1 MHGSASVASRSSP
14 VLRDIHGKASLAY
27 GEFSL
32 VLEKEAAKRSP
43 LYTDKKQRSSWSEL
57 WLFPVSSPFFLSRFL
72 YKSAP
77 QHTHTGN
84 PASFYQKIG

>member
-1 MHGSASVASRSSP
+1 MKHGSASVASRSSP

-43 LYTDKKQRSSWSEL
+43 LYTDKKQVVL
-57 WLFPVSSPFFLSRFL
+57 V
-72 YKSAP
+72 
-77 QHTHTGN
+77 
-84 PASFYQKIG
+84 